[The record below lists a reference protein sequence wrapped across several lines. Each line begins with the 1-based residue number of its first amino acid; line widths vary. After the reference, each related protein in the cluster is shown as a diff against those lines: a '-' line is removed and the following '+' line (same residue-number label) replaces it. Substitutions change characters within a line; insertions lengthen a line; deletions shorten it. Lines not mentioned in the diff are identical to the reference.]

1 MLVLW
6 NRFINQ
12 HLAHLVFFK
21 ILYLKKDELNFKL
34 VVKPLKIMTKIYFN
48 KQIYFFVISLM
59 IFITSCGGNSKNQE
73 EKKANVCIDCFEL
86 KDDTIKI
93 NHLRDISNL
102 EKKNG
107 FKNIQ
112 LGSLFSIYK
121 FNTEEY
127 QVLDYYGGV
136 IKTACKNFK
145 EEQIAINNVGIRRLE
160 LVFYKDKLM
169 LIALISDSSDKN
181 SYSWVEFLREIYGE
195 AESDLDEP
203 INRNEDQM
211 FSYLFKSI
219 SYVKQKK
226 YQGAE
231 GLKHLN
237 ELIER
242 KKFEPVVLNY
252 DSDLKQYYS
261 ESNYQYSRGWKSK
274 SVSLI
279 HTHYSKTKYYRK
291 KESISNNLPGMSD
304 YSVETSFEKIVIY
317 KSKPAL
323 EALIWI
329 KNYLNKLEIEDNDS
343 LQKEN
348 DNYYLNESSKI

>member
-1 MLVLW
+1 M
-6 NRFINQ
+6 
-12 HLAHLVFFK
+12 
-21 ILYLKKDELNFKL
+21 
-34 VVKPLKIMTKIYFN
+34 KPLNIMTNIYFN
-48 KQIYFFVISLM
+48 KQNYFFVISLM
-59 IFITSCGGNSKNQE
+59 ILITSCGGCNVKNQQ
-73 EKKANVCIDCFEL
+73 EKKATVCIDCFEL
-86 KDDTIKI
+86 KDDTIKF

-112 LGSLFSIYK
+112 LGSLFSNYK
-121 FNTEEY
+121 FNREEY

-136 IKTACKNFK
+136 IKTACNNFK
-145 EEQIAINNVGIRRLE
+145 EEQIAINNASIKRLE
-160 LVFYKDKLM
+160 LVFYEDKLM

-181 SYSWVEFLREIYGE
+181 PYSWVEFFREIYGD

-231 GLKHLN
+231 GLKHLD

-261 ESNYQYSRGWKSK
+261 ENNYQNSSGWRSK

-279 HTHYSKTKYYRK
+279 YTHYSKTKYYRK
-291 KESISNNLPGMSD
+291 NESISNNLPGMSD

-317 KSKPAL
+317 RSKPAL
-323 EALIWI
+323 DALIWI
-329 KNYLNKLEIEDNDS
+329 KNYLNKLETEDNNRI
-343 LQKEN
+343 QKEK
-348 DNYYLNESSKI
+348 DNYYLKESSKI